1 MPNHSEPMRSGPLTV
16 LVSEVRM
23 TCLESAGE
31 RGGELPAS
39 LVYDP
44 EDPYAVALV
53 FHASEGDVT
62 WMVSRELLV
71 TGARGPAGDGDVM
84 VWPTLTP
91 ALDEAVV
98 IRLQAP
104 SGRLV
109 LRLGMPEL
117 DDFLARSLCLVP
129 WGTESTH
136 LDLDALVVDLLT
148 PRGRPA

>member
-1 MPNHSEPMRSGPLTV
+1 MPNHSEPLRSGPLTI

-23 TCLESAGE
+23 VCLESPGD
-31 RGGELPAS
+31 RGGELPVS

-62 WMVSRELLV
+62 WMVARELLV
-71 TGARGPAGDGDVM
+71 TGASGPAGDGDVM
-84 VWPTLTP
+84 VWPALTP
-91 ALDEAVV
+91 DLDEAVV

-117 DDFLARSLCLVP
+117 DDFLGRSLSLVP
-129 WGTESTH
+129 WGTESAH
-136 LDLDALVVDLLT
+136 LDLDALVEDLLQ
-148 PRGRPA
+148 PRG

>member
-1 MPNHSEPMRSGPLTV
+1 MPNHSEPMRGAPLTV

-84 VWPTLTP
+84 VWPALTP
-91 ALDEAVV
+91 DLDDAVV

-109 LRLGMPEL
+109 LRLAMPEL

-129 WGTESTH
+129 WGTESAH
-136 LDLDALVVDLLT
+136 LDLDALVADLLT

>member
-1 MPNHSEPMRSGPLTV
+1 MPNHSEPLRSGPLTI

-23 TCLESAGE
+23 VCLESPGD
-31 RGGELPAS
+31 RGGELPVS

-62 WMVSRELLV
+62 WMVARELLV
-71 TGARGPAGDGDVM
+71 TGASGPAGDGDVM
-84 VWPTLTP
+84 VWPALTP
-91 ALDEAVV
+91 DLDEAVV

-117 DDFLARSLCLVP
+117 DDFLARSLSLVP
-129 WGTESTH
+129 WGTESAL
-136 LDLDALVVDLLT
+136 LDLDALVSDLLE
-148 PRGRPA
+148 PRG

>member
-1 MPNHSEPMRSGPLTV
+1 MPNHSEPMHGAPLTV

-91 ALDEAVV
+91 DLDDAVV

-109 LRLGMPEL
+109 LRLAMPEL
-117 DDFLARSLCLVP
+117 DDFLARSLCLVL
-129 WGTESTH
+129 WGTESAH
-136 LDLDALVVDLLT
+136 LDLDALVADLLT

>member
-1 MPNHSEPMRSGPLTV
+1 
-16 LVSEVRM
+16 
-23 TCLESAGE
+23 
-31 RGGELPAS
+31 
-39 LVYDP
+39 
-44 EDPYAVALV
+44 
-53 FHASEGDVT
+53 
-62 WMVSRELLV
+62 
-71 TGARGPAGDGDVM
+71 M
-84 VWPTLTP
+84 VWPALTP

>member
-62 WMVSRELLV
+62 WMVARELLV
-71 TGARGPAGDGDVM
+71 TGASGPAGDGDVM
-84 VWPTLTP
+84 VWPALTP
-91 ALDEAVV
+91 DLDEGPIIEQDTVRV
-98 IRLQAP
+98 
-104 SGRLV
+104 
-109 LRLGMPEL
+109 
-117 DDFLARSLCLVP
+117 
-129 WGTESTH
+129 TH
-136 LDLDALVVDLLT
+136 AQSAGD
-148 PRGRPA
+148 